1 VLHRGFTISTAHF
14 FPTKSFLLIIC
25 ALAALPPEPSS
36 RADEFLIF
44 QKQGRRSLP
53 KVIVD
58 QTSYLPIID
67 FLNIV
72 DLPYSESVSAGYVQI
87 SVGRDQVRLDKDKS
101 QAFLN
106 GTPIT
111 MSAPVVVAGKQWL
124 VPPEFVERV
133 LNRVLPEKIGVA
145 ASGDRFFLGGVAAH
159 RITVK
164 PIASEQGTRIALQLS
179 SPIQAEIRQQG
190 SKISFSFGGVA
201 IDPGKEGY
209 AYKDERVRSI
219 RFETTEASD
228 QLVIELADGTLRPRV
243 SHLASQNVYLVEVNR
258 PESLPADA
266 AMLDG
271 IAVPRIAADPRRW
284 RHITIDAGHG
294 GEDRGIALKENVFEK
309 NVALD
314 IARRVRWA
322 LQTRLGVEVVLSRSQ
337 DESVSLENRVLA
349 ANKAQSNLFISIHIG
364 NASQAQESRSY
375 AYVAKPAGDVAP
387 PDVGV
392 THPHSLF
399 VPWEEVQL
407 ASLTWSQRLA
417 ESLQAEMNRTLNGG
431 NSRLAYRTAPLRLL
445 SSLAMPA
452 VLLEIGN
459 ARQREF
465 REKVNDAQFQN
476 LVTATVVTS
485 VEKFRSIHERTDN
498 AAAH

>member
-1 VLHRGFTISTAHF
+1 
-14 FPTKSFLLIIC
+14 
-25 ALAALPPEPSS
+25 LAALLPEPSS

-58 QTSYLPIID
+58 QTPYLPIID

-87 SVGRDQVRLDKDKS
+87 SVGRDQIRLDKDKS

-111 MSAPVVVAGKQWL
+111 MSTPVVVAGKQWL
-124 VPPEFVERV
+124 VPPDFVERV

-159 RITVK
+159 RVTVK
-164 PIASEQGTRIALQLS
+164 PIASEQGTRIALQFS
-179 SPIQAEIRQQG
+179 SPIPAEIRQQG
-190 SKISFSFGGVA
+190 SRIIFSFGSLA

-209 AYKDERVRSI
+209 AYQDERVRSI

-228 QLVIELADGTLRPRV
+228 QLVIELADGTLKPRV
-243 SHLASQNVYLVEVNR
+243 SHLASQNVYLVEVDR
-258 PESLPADA
+258 PESLSADSTPLGG
-266 AMLDG
+266 MV
-271 IAVPRIAADPRRW
+271 VPRIAADPRRW

-322 LQTRLGVEVVLSRSQ
+322 LQTRLGVEVVLSRSR
-337 DESVSLENRVLA
+337 DESLSLEDRVLA
-349 ANKAQSNLFISIHIG
+349 ANRAQSNLFISIHIG
-364 NASQAQESRSY
+364 NASQSQESRSY

-387 PDVGV
+387 ANVDA
-392 THPHSLF
+392 TQLHSLF

-407 ASLTWSQRLA
+407 ASLPWSQRLA
-417 ESLQAEMNRTLNGG
+417 EALQGEMNRTLNGG
-431 NSRLAYRTAPLRLL
+431 NSGLAYRTAPLRLL

-465 REKVNDAQFQN
+465 REKVTEAQFQN
-476 LVTATVVTS
+476 LVTATVVTG
-485 VEKFRSIHERTDN
+485 VEKFRSIHERTDH

>member
-87 SVGRDQVRLDKDKS
+87 SVGRDQIRLDKDKS

-271 IAVPRIAADPRRW
+271 IAVPRIAADPRW